1 MIEVRIEQKSQFC
14 NNDTYIFDVG
24 ARVDGDN
31 VAVLDPQ
38 VVANN
43 TVYPR

>member
-1 MIEVRIEQKSQFC
+1 MELGCGEMKR
-14 NNDTYIFDVG
+14 TYVFDVG

-31 VAVLDPQ
+31 IAVLDPQ
-38 VVANN
+38 VVADN